1 MTTEHTQRKHARLS
15 ASRADRFMACP
26 GSVALESTMP
36 YEKSGEAAAIGT
48 HIHELSEMLL
58 NGTHTYEEI
67 KASGVEA
74 EHLDMAQD
82 YTNFVNSLVENPRKR
97 LIEVNVDEGLKSLHP
112 SLGGTADAVLTESNT
127 LHVIDL
133 KTGRVP
139 VSAKDNKQLL
149 VYALGVARKLK
160 APADITVKMHIFQP
174 RTGHSVAEISGND
187 LISFGHELKAAA
199 ELANTPGAPVVP
211 GSSQCQWCRAKSIC
225 PALREKVTTAA
236 RQVFNVSNDITPDMI
251 EDAKLAG
258 SWSDAVIDA
267 AKRQLTDKPESING
281 WYMKTGRKSKFWRNE
296 ALVWEALKDNRDAFE
311 LKSPASILKA
321 KLDISEDMIGEVIG
335 ASILTK
341 AKSEE

>member
-1 MTTEHTQRKHARLS
+1 MIEHTQRKHARLS

-26 GSVALESTMP
+26 GSVALESQMP
-36 YEKSGEAAAIGT
+36 YEPAGEAAAIGT

-67 KASGVEA
+67 RSSGVEL

-82 YTNFVNSLVENPRKR
+82 YANFINTLVENPRKR

-112 SLGGTADAVLTESNT
+112 SLGGTADAVLTESRT

-133 KTGRVP
+133 KTGRIP

-149 VYALGVARKLK
+149 VYALGAARKLG

-199 ELANTPGAPVVP
+199 ELANTPGAPVIP
-211 GSSQCQWCRAKSIC
+211 GSSQCQWCRAKPIC
-225 PALREKVTTAA
+225 SAIREKVTNAA
-236 RQVFNVSNDITPDMI
+236 REVFNVNNDVTPAMI
-251 EDAKLAG
+251 EDAKLAETWAG
-258 SWSDAVIDA
+258 SVLDA
-267 AKRQLTDKPESING
+267 AKKQLTDKPESISG
-281 WYMKTGRKSKFWRNE
+281 WYMKTGRKSKFWRDE
-296 ALVWEALKDNRDAFE
+296 ALVWEALKGNDQAFE
-311 LKSPASILKA
+311 LKSPAAILKA
-321 KLDISEDMIGEVIG
+321 KIDISEDMIGEKIG

-341 AKSEE
+341 SKSEE